1 MMCNSNLKI
10 LVFIFIISVLLFI
23 LISPMGAVGVSI
35 AAITTCIVFQAFTTI
50 VINKFQKEIKP
61 IYLFVVILF
70 GGSIIDL
77 LIRICYFEDTLST
90 LPVFLGR
97 VIAVITGYLVF
108 KLIIKK

>member
-1 MMCNSNLKI
+1 MMCNNNLKI

-23 LISPMGAVGVSI
+23 VISPMGAVGVSI
-35 AAITTCIVFQAFTTI
+35 AAITTCLIFQAFTTI
-50 VINKFQKEIKP
+50 VISKFQNEIKP

-77 LIRICYFEDTLST
+77 SIRICYFEDTLLT

-97 VIAVITGYLVF
+97 VVAIVVGYLVF